1 MNARPQLFGVSLS
14 HEKKIVCAIQSFLE
28 WGIWMGRTPRRSRKA
43 GQTGCVLMRLPYIAP
58 TWRFLWK
65 HSMLRSPLKF
75 SDELVAR
82 HRDEVLN
89 QIKLGRVIY
98 PFVDPDFH
106 LTKSI
111 GQTVRH
117 LWKHRDDPEIV
128 AAIMIAGS
136 IFLRTGGRRGGRLP
150 KAGLTISAL
159 KPRKHWLMRGGTE
172 TSMALAGCT

>member
-1 MNARPQLFGVSLS
+1 MFSDIGWKWNGWWR
-14 HEKKIVCAIQSFLE
+14 
-28 WGIWMGRTPRRSRKA
+28 
-43 GQTGCVLMRLPYIAP
+43 IAP
-58 TWRFLWK
+58 
-65 HSMLRSPLKF
+65 RSIRKY
-75 SDELVAR
+75 SDKT
-82 HRDEVLN
+82 
-89 QIKLGRVIY
+89 ISYGRVIY

-150 KAGLTISAL
+150 EG
-159 KPRKHWLMRGGTE
+159 
-172 TSMALAGCT
+172 